1 MCICEFENL
10 KGNGCFLASNASSVN
25 LEKRQES
32 YMLFKFEDKLRY
44 TISLTFVSRKKKI
57 FQRISRIKAS
67 LYSTFALK
75 KPSVY
80 I

>member
-44 TISLTFVSRKKKI
+44 TISLTFVSRKKK
-57 FQRISRIKAS
+57 SSKES
-67 LYSTFALK
+67 
-75 KPSVY
+75 PV
-80 I
+80 